1 MMLGFCFYILLKK
14 VIVLFREMRRYK
26 QQMTEDECREILDT
40 ETSGV
45 LAVSGDD
52 GYPYAVPMSFVC
64 NDNKIYFHCAKSGHK
79 LDAVRRESK
88 ASFCVI
94 HKDDVVPEEFT
105 TYYKSVITFGR
116 IRVIDDGEKMKAAAK
131 LLGRKYFPL
140 GTEERLNDEISG
152 SVNNMLI
159 LELQIE
165 HMTGKMAKELIK
177 K

>member
-1 MMLGFCFYILLKK
+1 MMLGFCLYILLKK

-26 QQMTEDECREILDT
+26 QQMTEDECREILNT

-79 LDAVRRESK
+79 LDAVKRESK

-105 TYYKSVITFGR
+105 TYYKSVIVFGKVR
-116 IRVIDDGEKMKAAAK
+116 IIDSGDEMVNAARI
-131 LLGRKYFPL
+131 LGKKYYPKVAENVL
-140 GTEERLNDEISG
+140 DEEITKFKD
-152 SVNNMLI
+152 NMLI
-159 LELQIE
+159 LVLEAE
-165 HMTGKMAKELIK
+165 HITGKCAKELIRK
-177 K
+177 

>member
-1 MMLGFCFYILLKK
+1 
-14 VIVLFREMRRYK
+14 
-26 QQMTEDECREILDT
+26 MTEDECREILDT

-116 IRVIDDGEKMKAAAK
+116 IRVIDDGEEMKAAAK
-131 LLGRKYFPL
+131 LLGRKYFPS

>member
-1 MMLGFCFYILLKK
+1 MLGFCFYILLKK
-14 VIVLFREMRRYK
+14 VIVLFREMRRYR
-26 QQMTEDECREILDT
+26 QQMTEDECREILDK

-79 LDAVRRESK
+79 LDAVKSESK
-88 ASFCVI
+88 VSFCVI

-116 IRVIDDGEKMKAAAK
+116 IRVIEDCEEMKAAAK

-165 HMTGKMAKELIK
+165 HMTGKMAKELIRK
-177 K
+177 